1 MPYFCD
7 PCKRWFNDLNGYQMH
22 IQNGPAHR
30 YRSEEFECGECTR
43 TFSSANSLHQHC
55 SSAAGHPYCIP
66 CKRMFMNQNNLNQA
80 SGFTTAAGVTSPQI
94 HLESGTC
101 PKANIDRHGINRMI
115 QQLDTNHVI
124 TKMLLTYPDSS
135 NTTYIATDRSWN
147 GRAYQCYL
155 CSRQFASLPS
165 LNNHMKSPVHEQNLY
180 HCPGRG
186 CGREYKLLSGLV
198 QHVESESCGV
208 MRFATVQQQAKSGIQ
223 NMVGRMITG

>member
-1 MPYFCD
+1 MSYFCD
-7 PCKRWFNDLNGYQMH
+7 PYERWFNDLNGYQMH
-22 IQNGPAHR
+22 IQNSASHG
-30 YRSEEFECGECTR
+30 YRSEQFD
-43 TFSSANSLHQHC
+43 
-55 SSAAGHPYCIP
+55 P
-66 CKRMFMNQNNLNQA
+66 CKRMFMNQNNLNQHLHSRIHIGSSNIRCPFCKGGFTSA
-80 SGFTTAAGVTSPQI
+80 SGVTI

-124 TKMLLTYPDSS
+124 TKKLLTYPNSS

-147 GRAYQCYL
+147 GHAYQCYL
-155 CSRQFASLPS
+155 CSRQFAALPS
-165 LNNHMKSPVHEQNLY
+165 LNNHINSPVHEQNLY

-186 CGREYKLLSGLV
+186 CGREYKALSGLV

-208 MRFATVQQQAKSGIQ
+208 MRFATVQRQAKSGIQ